1 MRVQFIGDWLP
12 GPLQGTL
19 NTIHP
24 ASGRAFSPQLY
35 EWLAAN
41 AHAVQGDGPITRSAG
56 TPELFLVTQRSV
68 LHRAYGL
75 AIATPVM
82 GCFTGKDGCDFRGV
96 QLSALCAP
104 TRPART
110 VGYWHGG
117 ASGLLKDESFWARYV
132 TSGRCALDP
141 QHQDESL
148 GDRFFVDGTKRR
160 CIWCGHEQRLFTGDV
175 GADRLW
181 LGSSTWSDL

>member
-1 MRVQFIGDWLP
+1 MRVQFIGDWVP

-82 GCFTGKDGCDFRGV
+82 GRSEERRVGKECV
-96 QLSALCAP
+96 
-104 TRPART
+104 
-110 VGYWHGG
+110 
-117 ASGLLKDESFWARYV
+117 
-132 TSGRCALDP
+132 
-141 QHQDESL
+141 
-148 GDRFFVDGTKRR
+148 
-160 CIWCGHEQRLFTGDV
+160 
-175 GADRLW
+175 
-181 LGSSTWSDL
+181 STCRSRWWPYQ

>member
-1 MRVQFIGDWLP
+1 MRVELIGDWLP

-24 ASGRAFSPQLY
+24 ASGRAYSPQLY
-35 EWLAAN
+35 EWLVAN
-41 AHAVQGDGPITRSAG
+41 ALTAQSAHSVG
-56 TPELFLVTQRSV
+56 TPDLFLVTQRSV

-82 GCFTGKDGCDFRGV
+82 GCFTGKDGRDFRGV
-96 QLSALCAP
+96 QLNALCAP
-104 TRPART
+104 TRRART
-110 VGYWHGG
+110 VGHWPGG

-132 TSGRCALDP
+132 ASGRCALDP

-160 CIWCGHEQRLFTGDV
+160 CVWCGHKQRLFTGDA